1 MKPKHLVYILVAII
15 IAFVLR
21 GYFAAEEVQLIV
33 QAVNQG
39 HIEAINCSAACKS
52 IDNFQTHLILS
63 AVFAIAIAI
72 CCRLK
77 APK

>member
-1 MKPKHLVYILVAII
+1 MKPKYLVYILTAII
-15 IAFVLR
+15 VAFVLR
-21 GYFAAEEVQLIV
+21 GYFAAEEVQLIL
-33 QAVNQG
+33 QAAEQG
-39 HIEAINCSAACKS
+39 ETEHINCPAACES

-63 AVFAIAIAI
+63 AVFAVSIAT

>member
-1 MKPKHLVYILVAII
+1 MKPRHLVYILAAII
-15 IAFVLR
+15 IAFVFR
-21 GYFAAEEVQLIV
+21 GYFAAEEVQLIL
-33 QAVNQG
+33 QAADEG
-39 HIEAINCSAACKS
+39 SIEAINCPAACES

-63 AVFAIAIAI
+63 AVFAVAIAV

>member
-1 MKPKHLVYILVAII
+1 MKPRHLVYILVAII
-15 IAFVLR
+15 IAFVFR
-21 GYFAAEEVQLIV
+21 GYFAAEEVQGIL
-33 QAVNQG
+33 QAADQG
-39 HIEAINCSAACKS
+39 NIEAINCPAACES

-63 AVFAIAIAI
+63 AVFAVAIAV

>member
-39 HIEAINCSAACKS
+39 HIRTE
-52 IDNFQTHLILS
+52 DNFELKKLIFGGR
-63 AVFAIAIAI
+63 V
-72 CCRLK
+72 R
-77 APK
+77 

>member
-15 IAFVLR
+15 IAFVFR
-21 GYFAAEEVQLIV
+21 GYFAAEEVQVIL
-33 QAVNQG
+33 QAADQG
-39 HIEAINCSAACKS
+39 NIEDINCPAACES
-52 IDNFQTHLILS
+52 IDNFQTHLVLS
-63 AVFAIAIAI
+63 AVFAAAIAV

>member
-1 MKPKHLVYILVAII
+1 MKPKHLVYILATII

-21 GYFAAEEVQLIV
+21 GYFAAEEVQLIL
-33 QAVNQG
+33 QAADEGN
-39 HIEAINCSAACKS
+39 IEAINCPAACES

-63 AVFAIAIAI
+63 AVFAVAIAV

>member
-1 MKPKHLVYILVAII
+1 MKPKYLGYILTAII
-15 IAFVLR
+15 VAFVLR
-21 GYFAAEEVQLIV
+21 GYFAAEEVQGIL
-33 QAVNQG
+33 QAAGQG
-39 HIEAINCSAACKS
+39 NIENINCPAACES

-63 AVFAIAIAI
+63 AVFAVSIAT

>member
-1 MKPKHLVYILVAII
+1 MKPKYLVYILTAII
-15 IAFVLR
+15 VAFVLR
-21 GYFAAEEVQLIV
+21 GYFAAEEVQVIL
-33 QAVNQG
+33 QAAGQG
-39 HIEAINCSAACKS
+39 NIENINCPAACES

-63 AVFAIAIAI
+63 AVFAVSIAT

>member
-1 MKPKHLVYILVAII
+1 MKPKYLVYILTAII
-15 IAFVLR
+15 VAFVLR
-21 GYFAAEEVQLIV
+21 GYFAAEEVQLIL
-33 QAVNQG
+33 QAAEQG
-39 HIEAINCSAACKS
+39 ETEHINCLAACES

-63 AVFAIAIAI
+63 AVFAVSIAT

>member
-1 MKPKHLVYILVAII
+1 MKPKHLVYILATII

-21 GYFAAEEVQLIV
+21 GYFAAEEVQLIL
-33 QAVNQG
+33 QAADEGNIG
-39 HIEAINCSAACKS
+39 AINCPAACES

-63 AVFAIAIAI
+63 AVFAVAIAV